1 MLRTR
6 RPALVLAFLVTCLV
20 QGRPADAQ
28 APAER
33 RDPAA
38 RPAPP
43 GAQATES
50 FAGAPRGAATAPQ
63 EPRGPELEEKTSVT
77 RHTIRIAGQ
86 PVAYTATAGTLV
98 LRDDAAKPVA
108 SFFYVW
114 YTRDNVADVGR
125 RPIVYSFNGGPG
137 TASIWMHLGFTGP
150 RRVLYDEDGF
160 MLQPPYGLHD
170 NEHSI
175 LDIADIVYIDPV
187 GTGFSRMAPGED
199 PHKFH
204 GVLDDIKAMADFIR
218 VFTIR
223 QGRWKSPKFLI
234 GESYGT
240 TRASGLVGYL
250 QSQHQ
255 MYVNGVILVSMT
267 NLGFERGA
275 DLGYA
280 TALPYM
286 TATAWYHKKLPA
298 DLQGRPLK
306 EALGE
311 AERFASGEY
320 QVALF
325 KGGLLPAGE
334 RATIAKA
341 VARFTGLSEEFV
353 LQSNLRVERRRF
365 WKELLRDRGLTVGRL
380 DSRYTGIDKDA
391 SGENPEGDPA
401 MWNWDGPFAG
411 AIHSYFRD
419 ELKWETDDKYY
430 VWGSVR
436 PWRQDPETNV
446 GEMLRRAM
454 TQNPFLRVLVLEGYY
469 DGATDYFSAQYTIS
483 HLDPGGA
490 LADRFQFAF
499 YESGH
504 MMYLRNSALAQS
516 KQDLTRFIQGA
527 IAAQAAPAR

>member
-1 MLRTR
+1 L
-6 RPALVLAFLVTCLV
+6 LVACLV

-38 RPAPP
+38 RSAPP
-43 GAQATES
+43 GAQATEPS
-50 FAGAPRGAATAPQ
+50 TGAPRGAGTAAQ

-267 NLGFERGA
+267 NLGFERGT

-311 AERFASGEY
+311 VERFASGEY

-325 KGGLLPAGE
+325 RVACCRPASAPRSRRQWRASRACRRSSFS
-334 RATIAKA
+334 RATCAWSGA
-341 VARFTGLSEEFV
+341 
-353 LQSNLRVERRRF
+353 
-365 WKELLRDRGLTVGRL
+365 
-380 DSRYTGIDKDA
+380 A
-391 SGENPEGDPA
+391 SGRSCCATGGSP
-401 MWNWDGPFAG
+401 WDGSTAVTPA
-411 AIHSYFRD
+411 S
-419 ELKWETDDKYY
+419 
-430 VWGSVR
+430 
-436 PWRQDPETNV
+436 
-446 GEMLRRAM
+446 
-454 TQNPFLRVLVLEGYY
+454 
-469 DGATDYFSAQYTIS
+469 
-483 HLDPGGA
+483 
-490 LADRFQFAF
+490 
-499 YESGH
+499 
-504 MMYLRNSALAQS
+504 
-516 KQDLTRFIQGA
+516 TRTP
-527 IAAQAAPAR
+527 PARTPRAIPPCGTGTGRSRGPSTPTSATS